1 MASGPQRSHSS
12 AAKGVSGSSD
22 FVVHHQVAL
31 LSWTSG
37 REGDLRFVWIG
48 VEETAGQMLVDWT
61 EVMEDGLAQQTLEM
75 AYPLTTDLSSKKSTT
90 FLSNSFTRPTK
101 SQLRHCD
108 QRHRCRNVLRDTSS
122 YQIMCIKEFLT
133 PFIHPLLT
141 CG

>member
-1 MASGPQRSHSS
+1 MTQLEPSLVASGPQRSHSS

-48 VEETAGQMLVDWT
+48 VEETAGRMLVDWT

-90 FLSNSFTRPTK
+90 FLSNSFTRP
-101 SQLRHCD
+101 QLSL
-108 QRHRCRNVLRDTSS
+108 N
-122 YQIMCIKEFLT
+122 
-133 PFIHPLLT
+133 
-141 CG
+141 